1 MKPLANWPAPD
12 IVPLFTTPLVVFDVP
27 DAAALNADLRRVIEQ
42 REKSH
47 PTTQH
52 SNNGGYQSTWDMEK
66 WGGPPAIKLL
76 AIGRNVANRV
86 TTDTEGT
93 PGQGPHPGFFA
104 VTWHANMWANIN
116 RSGHGNEYHCHRG
129 SYWSGVYYVDD
140 GGIDA
145 DPSLGGELEFMD
157 PRGPIP
163 TMLAPHLRMA
173 LPRGGMSSTERVQP
187 KAGRLVMFPSWIM
200 HQVRPYRGTA
210 QRISIAFN
218 LTV

>member
-1 MKPLANWPAPD
+1 MNTSPATPE
-12 IVPLFTTPLVVFDVP
+12 IVPIFATPLVLYEVP
-27 DAAALNADLRRVIEQ
+27 DAAALNADLRRVIEA
-42 REKSH
+42 REKTH

-52 SNNGGYQSTWDMEK
+52 SNMGGYQSSWDMDK
-66 WGGPPAIKLL
+66 WGGGPAIKLL

-86 TTDTEGT
+86 TTDKQGNA
-93 PGQGPHPGFFA
+93 GSGPHPGFFA
-104 VTWHANMWANIN
+104 VTWQANMWANIN
-116 RSGHGNEYHCHRG
+116 RTGHGNEYHYHRG

-145 DPSLGGELEFMD
+145 DPALGGELEFLD

-163 TMLAPHLRMA
+163 TMLAPHLGVAM
-173 LPRGGMSSTERVQP
+173 PGGQTAGERVRP
-187 KAGRLVMFPSWIM
+187 KAGRMVMFPSWVM

-210 QRISIAFN
+210 ERISIAFN